1 MSQSQKALI
10 AIRELILNGE
20 FAVDKRLSE
29 MTLVERLGVSRT
41 PIRTALAKLSE
52 EGLLEKTRGGSYK
65 VRVFTLQDVQD
76 SIELRGTIEGLAARL
91 AAERG
96 VNSAEL
102 AALEQTTEQIDR
114 LLGSSAYHL
123 SKEAV
128 TTYAELNGQ
137 FHRQL
142 IALAN
147 SFVVSHQLE
156 RIKSLPFASP
166 NAMVSG
172 LPDGG
177 KRWERVYHAQAQHK
191 AIVEAIELR
200 QGTRAESLTREHSR
214 TSLASVR
221 NFLRQ
226 NSRFPVADLGLT

>member
-20 FAVDKRLSE
+20 LEVDKRLSE
-29 MTLVERLGVSRT
+29 LSLVEKLGVSRT
-41 PIRTALAKLSE
+41 PIRTALVKLSE
-52 EGLLEKTRGGSYK
+52 EGLLQKTPGGSYK

-102 AALEQTTEQIDR
+102 AALEQTTRAIDD
-114 LLGSSAYHL
+114 LLSRTAYHL
-123 SKEAV
+123 STEDV
-128 TTYAELNGQ
+128 STYATLNGQ
-137 FHRQL
+137 FHAQL
-142 IALAN
+142 IELAN
-147 SFVVSHQLE
+147 SFVILHQLE
-156 RIKSLPFASP
+156 RIRSLPFAAP
-166 NAMVSG
+166 DAMVG
-172 LPDGG
+172 DLPDGG
-177 KRWERVYHAQAQHK
+177 KGWERVYSAQLQHK

-214 TSLASVR
+214 ISLNSVR

-226 NSRFPVADLGLT
+226 SNRFHIDELTA